1 MLETLIRHLDM
12 VRLTLGTVLLAV
24 MMTGCVGIIG
34 DDPDDGLTPNQRK
47 ARDLFTSKA
56 LPIMEASCTTCHATT
71 ANVDFL
77 KGASPL
83 EIYETIKNFQ
93 PQQLNYIDAAKS
105 RLITKGDHSGPAFQA
120 VPRMGELDSDYEV
133 ILEWLRAEQRAGG
146 DSDGGD
152 GGDGPKYIVTGKI
165 RPTVCAGTRAD
176 CTVNEFPLT
185 TVNLDGT
192 GVDAKITFLYEV
204 LESSNAPYL
213 ANLKL
218 VGGAEGGYV
227 ESPLFLGYE
236 AGSTAPTVDGDTFF
250 DIKANVMPN
259 MESVIGSGFAGL
271 TDIKAKDEAGMINE
285 LAMSFQVVGKYKPE
299 GGTPDPTI
307 CKAVASFVTNVKPIL
322 LQSCGNC
329 HNDTAGNGGAKG
341 NMTITPANDMA
352 SCQQAKANA
361 SNLNNIP
368 ATAIFI
374 APKPGASG
382 HPFKL
387 PNSAAWEQAVTTW
400 LTEEKNAP

>member
-12 VRLTLGTVLLAV
+12 VRLTLGTLLLALV
-24 MMTGCVGIIG
+24 MSGCVGIIG

-47 ARDLFTSKA
+47 ARDLFTTKA
-56 LPIMEASCTTCHATT
+56 LPIMQASCTTCHATT

-77 KGASPL
+77 AGAAPL
-83 EIYETIKNFQ
+83 DVYNTIKNFM
-93 PQQLNYIDAAKS
+93 PQQINYIDAAKS

-146 DSDGGD
+146 DGSGGD
-152 GGDGPKYIVTGKI
+152 GSGGPKYIVTGKI
-165 RPTVCAGTRAD
+165 RPTVCEGARAN
-176 CTVNEFPLT
+176 CTPNEFPLGAI
-185 TVNLDGT
+185 NLDGT
-192 GVDAKITFLYEV
+192 GVDGKISFLYEV
-204 LESSNAPYL
+204 LPSSNSPYL

-218 VGGAEGGYV
+218 VGGAEGAYI

-236 AGSTAPTVDGDTFF
+236 AGKTSPTVDGDTFF
-250 DIKANVMPN
+250 DIKTNVMPN
-259 MESVIGSGFAGL
+259 MELVIGSGFAGL
-271 TDIKAKDEAGMINE
+271 TDIKAKDEAGMVNE

-299 GGTPDPTI
+299 GGMPDPTV
-307 CKAVASFVTNVKPIL
+307 CKSVATFVTNVKPIL
-322 LQSCGNC
+322 LASCGNC
-329 HNDTAGNGGAKG
+329 HNDTAGNAGAKG

-361 SNLNNIP
+361 ADLNNIP
-368 ATAIFI
+368 ATAIFV
-374 APKPGASG
+374 APKPGASN

-400 LTEEKNAP
+400 LTAEKNAP